1 MKEGGREVGEEKGEG
16 GKEGGRE
23 LKRGEKREVDHA
35 LTSLS
40 LSLSPLSQAGTDRTG
55 EVSGAYYM
63 RYLNMT
69 FTDAL
74 YIDNHVQDR
83 DM

>member
-1 MKEGGREVGEEKGEG
+1 MYIYT
-16 GKEGGRE
+16 
-23 LKRGEKREVDHA
+23 L
-35 LTSLS
+35 
-40 LSLSPLSQAGTDRTG
+40 QAGTDRERTG

-63 RYLNMT
+63 RYRNMT
-69 FTDAL
+69 FNDAL

>member
-1 MKEGGREVGEEKGEG
+1 MFIEVSSFQEV
-16 GKEGGRE
+16 
-23 LKRGEKREVDHA
+23 LIRGV
-35 LTSLS
+35 
-40 LSLSPLSQAGTDRTG
+40 PLYIYTLQAGTDRTG

-63 RYLNMT
+63 RYRNMT
-69 FTDAL
+69 FNDAL

>member
-1 MKEGGREVGEEKGEG
+1 MAILDIYLKGR
-16 GKEGGRE
+16 
-23 LKRGEKREVDHA
+23 
-35 LTSLS
+35 LTIQCMYIYT
-40 LSLSPLSQAGTDRTG
+40 SQAGTDHTG

-69 FTDAL
+69 FNDAL